1 MQDFRITQIRR
12 DAHFDMRSSH
22 IHQAYEIYYLLSG
35 SRRMFYNDSI
45 YILDRGDLAFIPPNT
60 IHRTLHTNDRTHER
74 IVVTFG
80 PEAMPGL
87 TPAAQTPEFGRLFA
101 ADPVLH
107 LAGANRDYVEERLS
121 RLLSEYEQPDEFSAL
136 SIRSVLQEL
145 LVFLIRYKRYKN
157 EERVQEINTADRL
170 MQKAA
175 RYIRGHYMDNV
186 SLESVAAFVG
196 LSPCYFSKK
205 FKSATGFGY
214 REYLLTVRV
223 REACAM
229 LLETDKS
236 ITEIALDCGF
246 SDSNYFGDVFK
257 REKGVSPLKYRKSN
271 RFAQVER

>member
-22 IHQAYEIYYLLSG
+22 IHQTYEIYYLLSG

-45 YILDRGDLAFIPPNT
+45 YILDRGDLVFIPPNT

-87 TPAAQTPEFGRLFA
+87 MPAAQTPEFGRLFA

-271 RFAQVER
+271 RFAQGER